1 MASAANILQRQF
13 KELTRNPVPGFVVG
27 LKEDNIFEWDVAL
40 IGSPKTMYEG
50 GYFKATMTFPD
61 DYPFNPPTF
70 QFNSD
75 FYHPNVYPD
84 GRLCIS
90 ILHPPGEDPVSGEKA
105 EERWNPTQSVESVLI
120 SIISL
125 LADPNCSSP
134 ANVDAGVAYRTK
146 RDIFEAIV
154 RKQVELSKKD
164 IPHGFKM
171 PKTEKDFMFTAPVEM
186 DEDDNFWYDSGEES
200 DFGIDDDYEDEE
212 EDDEE
217 EMKVHKH
224 I

>member
-13 KELTRNPVPGFVVG
+13 KELVRSPVPGFVVD
-27 LKEDNIFEWDVAL
+27 LKDDNIFEWDVAL

-70 QFNSD
+70 KFNNE

-90 ILHPPGEDPVSGEKA
+90 ILHPPGEDPISGEKA
-105 EERWNPTQSVESVLI
+105 EERWNPTQSVEI

-134 ANVDAGVAYRTK
+134 ANVDAGVAYRKNRDAFDSIVKKQVEASK
-146 RDIFEAIV
+146 RDIP
-154 RKQVELSKKD
+154 S
-164 IPHGFKM
+164 GFKM
-171 PKTEKDFMFTAPVEM
+171 PKSEQDFMPTAPPEIE
-186 DEDDNFWYDSGEES
+186 EDDNFWYESGDES
-200 DFGIDDDYEDEE
+200 DFGIDDDDYDEDE
-212 EDDEE
+212 DE
-217 EMKVHKH
+217 

>member
-1 MASAANILQRQF
+1 MSSAANILQKQL
-13 KELTRNPVPGFVVG
+13 KELTKNPVPGFVVD
-27 LKEDNIFEWDVAL
+27 LKDDNIFEWDVAL

-70 QFNSD
+70 KFNNE

-90 ILHPPGEDPVSGEKA
+90 ILHPPGEDPISGEKA
-105 EERWNPTQSVESVLI
+105 EERWNPTQSVESVLV

-134 ANVDAGVAYRTK
+134 ANVDAGVAYRK
-146 RDIFEAIV
+146 NREQFNAIV
-154 RKQVELSKKD
+154 RKQVEASKKD
-164 IPHGFKM
+164 IPPGFKM
-171 PKTEKDFMFTAPVEM
+171 PKSEQDFMPAAPPEIE
-186 DEDDNFWYDSGEES
+186 EDDNFWYESGDDS
-200 DFGIDDDYEDEE
+200 DFGVDDDDYDDEDE
-212 EDDEE
+212 D
-217 EMKVHKH
+217 
-224 I
+224 

>member
-13 KELTRNPVPGFVVG
+13 KELIRSPVPGFVVD
-27 LKEDNIFEWDVAL
+27 LKDDNIFEWDVAL

-70 QFNSD
+70 RFNNE

-90 ILHPPGEDPVSGEKA
+90 ILHPPGEDPISGEKA
-105 EERWNPTQSVESVLI
+105 EERWNPTQSVESVLV

-134 ANVDAGVAYRTK
+134 ANVDAGVAYRK
-146 RDIFEAIV
+146 NREAFENIV
-154 RKQVELSKKD
+154 KKQVEASKKD
-164 IPHGFKM
+164 IPSGFKM
-171 PKTEKDFMFTAPVEM
+171 PKSEQDFMPTAPPEIE
-186 DEDDNFWYDSGEES
+186 EDDNFWYESGEES
-200 DFGIDDDYEDEE
+200 DFGVDDDDY
-212 EDDEE
+212 DDEE
-217 EMKVHKH
+217 DED
-224 I
+224 